1 MQERQ
6 LPEESDADDEEE
18 LLLPKRIKKLMDAEA
33 AEPTISGKA
42 IVVPRLTPLPPSRI
56 PASVVNDDI
65 VDQKHPNLLFRYNG
79 VMYSVY
85 CGLRKTGRDLRKAI
99 WRVIEKRESEE

>member
-1 MQERQ
+1 
-6 LPEESDADDEEE
+6 
-18 LLLPKRIKKLMDAEA
+18 MDAEA

-42 IVVPRLTPLPPSRI
+42 IVAPRLTPLPPSRI
-56 PASVVNDDI
+56 PARVVNDDI
-65 VDQKHPNLLFRYNG
+65 VDRKHPNLLFRYKG

-99 WRVIEKRESEE
+99 WRVMVKGNSDK

>member
-6 LPEESDADDEEE
+6 LPEESEADEEE
-18 LLLPKRIKKLMDAEA
+18 PFPRKRIKKLIDAEA

-42 IVVPRLTPLPPSRI
+42 IVVRRLTPLPPSRI
-56 PASVVNDDI
+56 PARVVNEDV
-65 VDQKHPNLLFRYNG
+65 VDKKHPNLLFRYNG

-99 WRVIEKRESEE
+99 WRVMVKGNSDK

>member
-6 LPEESDADDEEE
+6 LPEESDTDEEE
-18 LLLPKRIKKLMDAEA
+18 PLLPKRIKKLIDAEA

-42 IVVPRLTPLPPSRI
+42 IVAPRLTPLPPSRI
-56 PASVVNDDI
+56 PARVVNDDI
-65 VDQKHPNLLFRYNG
+65 VDRKHPNLLFRYNG

-99 WRVIEKRESEE
+99 WRVIEKRESDK

>member
-6 LPEESDADDEEE
+6 LPEESEADEEE
-18 LLLPKRIKKLMDAEA
+18 PFPRKRIKKLIDAEA

-42 IVVPRLTPLPPSRI
+42 IVVRRLTPLPPSRI
-56 PASVVNDDI
+56 PARVVNEDV
-65 VDQKHPNLLFRYNG
+65 VDKKHPNLLFQYNG

-85 CGLRKTGRDLRKAI
+85 CGLHKTGRDLRKAI

>member
-1 MQERQ
+1 MQKRQ
-6 LPEESDADDEEE
+6 LPKESDADEEE
-18 LLLPKRIKKLMDAEA
+18 PLLPKRTTELMDAEA

-56 PASVVNDDI
+56 PANVVNDDI
-65 VDQKHPNLLFRYNG
+65 VDRKQPNLLFRYNG

-85 CGLRKTGRDLRKAI
+85 CGLHKTGRDLRKAI
-99 WRVIEKRESEE
+99 WRVMVKGGSDK